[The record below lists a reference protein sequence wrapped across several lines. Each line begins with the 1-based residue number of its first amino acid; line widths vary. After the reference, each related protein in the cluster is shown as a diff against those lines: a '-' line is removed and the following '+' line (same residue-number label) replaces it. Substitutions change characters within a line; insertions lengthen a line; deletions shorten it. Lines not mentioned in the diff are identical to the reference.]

1 MKPFRFISILIR
13 NERAHKLEVNR
24 LQGSTRGNNFA
35 GRRFTHLSEQA
46 YAGMP
51 MITAADQLS
60 VPEAELIRLSL
71 QGDSQAFSELVKPYR
86 PMFSKKA
93 LSIVRNESDGH
104 VDEARI

>member
-1 MKPFRFISILIR
+1 MP
-13 NERAHKLEVNR
+13 
-24 LQGSTRGNNFA
+24 
-35 GRRFTHLSEQA
+35 
-46 YAGMP
+46 GMP